1 MWEGW
6 ITDQMR
12 QASTIMSEKTRP
24 SSLSATSTKMRGA
37 RAATAVAVALVMALA
52 AGTADA
58 RAGKSSSSGSRGS
71 RTTEAPAATSTAP
84 NAVSPMERSAA
95 PAAAPGVQ
103 RPGAAATAPA
113 AAPSRGFFGGGFMSG
128 LMGGLIG
135 AGIGAMLFGG
145 GFFEGLGS
153 FAGILG
159 FILQILLVVF
169 LVRLAMRFFRNRS
182 QTANTAPAGGPLGSQ
197 MGGGNPAYA
206 GGPQG
211 GQMNRNAADVRYNP
225 VGGAPMGGGNAGPAQ
240 RRQASDEI
248 GIQPADFETFERLLV
263 TVQTA
268 YGREDV
274 DALRAATTPEM
285 LSYFTDDLTENRN
298 RGVVN
303 KVSDVRLLQGDLAEG
318 WREGAQEYATVAM
331 RFSLIDTTVDRAS
344 GRVVEGNASQPTEAT
359 ELWTFVRPRGGQW
372 QLSAIQQ
379 AS

>member
-1 MWEGW
+1 
-6 ITDQMR
+6 
-12 QASTIMSEKTRP
+12 MSEKTRP
-24 SSLSATSTKMRGA
+24 SSLSAPSSAKRGA

-58 RAGKSSSSGSRGS
+58 RAGKSTSSGSRGS

-84 NAVSPMERSAA
+84 NAVSPMERSTA
-95 PAAAPGVQ
+95 PAASPGMQ
-103 RPGAAATAPA
+103 RPGSTAPA

-159 FILQILLVVF
+159 FLLQILLVVF

-182 QTANTAPAGGPLGSQ
+182 QTANTAAGGGPLGSQ
-197 MGGGNPAYA
+197 MGGNRPAYA
-206 GGPQG
+206 GGPQT
-211 GQMNRNAADVRYNP
+211 GQMNRDAADVGYNP
-225 VGGAPMGGGNAGPAQ
+225 VGGMGGGNAGPAP
-240 RRQASDEI
+240 RRQAADEI
-248 GIQPADFETFERLLV
+248 GIQPADFEAFERLLV

-268 YGREDV
+268 YGREDA

-285 LSYFTDDLTENRN
+285 FSYFSDDLAENRS

-303 KVSDVRLLQGDLAEG
+303 KVGDVRLLQGDLAEG

-331 RFSLIDTTVDRAS
+331 RFSLIDVTVDRAS

>member
-1 MWEGW
+1 
-6 ITDQMR
+6 
-12 QASTIMSEKTRP
+12 MSEKTRP
-24 SSLSATSTKMRGA
+24 SSLSATSEQGARRGA

-58 RAGKSSSSGSRGS
+58 RAGKSSSAGSRGS

-95 PAAAPGVQ
+95 PAAAPGMQ
-103 RPGAAATAPA
+103 RPGAAANAPA
-113 AAPSRGFFGGGFMSG
+113 AAPSRGFFGGGFMG
-128 LMGGLIG
+128 GVMGGLIG

-182 QTANTAPAGGPLGSQ
+182 QTANAARTGSPLGGGPLGGNPL
-197 MGGGNPAYA
+197 GGGQPAYA
-206 GGPQG
+206 GGPL
-211 GQMNRNAADVRYNP
+211 NRDAADVRHN
-225 VGGAPMGGGNAGPAQ
+225 PMGNGPLGGGMGSGPAGPAQ

-248 GIQPADFETFERLLV
+248 GIQPADFEAFERLLV

-303 KVSDVRLLQGDLAEG
+303 KISDVRLLQGDLAEG
-318 WREGAQEYATVAM
+318 WREGVQEYATVAI
-331 RFSLIDTTVDRAS
+331 RFSLIDSTVERTG
-344 GRVVEGNASQPTEAT
+344 GRVVDGNPTQPVEAT

-379 AS
+379 AN

>member
-1 MWEGW
+1 
-6 ITDQMR
+6 
-12 QASTIMSEKTRP
+12 MSEKTRP
-24 SSLSATSTKMRGA
+24 SSLSATSNTKRGA

-58 RAGKSSSSGSRGS
+58 RAGKSTSSGSRGS

-84 NAVSPMERSAA
+84 NAVSPMERSTA
-95 PAAAPGVQ
+95 PAASPGMQ

-159 FILQILLVVF
+159 FLLQILLVVF

-182 QTANTAPAGGPLGSQ
+182 QTANTAAGGGPLG
-197 MGGGNPAYA
+197 GNRPAYA
-206 GGPQG
+206 GGPLG
-211 GQMNRNAADVRYNP
+211 GQMNRDTADVGYNP
-225 VGGAPMGGGNAGPAQ
+225 VGGMGGGNAGPAQ
-240 RRQASDEI
+240 RRQAADEI
-248 GIQPADFETFERLLV
+248 GIQPADFEAFERLLV

-268 YGREDV
+268 YGREDAN
-274 DALRAATTPEM
+274 ALRAATTPEM
-285 LSYFTDDLTENRN
+285 FSYFSDDLAENRN
-298 RGVVN
+298 RGVIN

-318 WREGAQEYATVAM
+318 WREGAQDYATVAM
-331 RFSLIDTTVDRAS
+331 RFSLIDVTEDRTS
-344 GRVVEGNASQPTEAT
+344 GRVIEGNASQPTEAT

-379 AS
+379 TH

>member
-1 MWEGW
+1 
-6 ITDQMR
+6 
-12 QASTIMSEKTRP
+12 MSEKTRP
-24 SSLSATSTKMRGA
+24 SSLSATSSPKQSKTGRGA

-71 RTTEAPAATSTAP
+71 RTYDAPAATSTAP
-84 NAVSPMERSAA
+84 SAVSPMERSAA
-95 PAAAPGVQ
+95 PQAAPGMQ
-103 RPGAAATAPA
+103 RPGSTAPA

-145 GFFEGLGS
+145 GFFDGLGS
-153 FAGILG
+153 FSGILG
-159 FILQILLVVF
+159 FLLQILLVVF

-182 QTANTAPAGGPLGSQ
+182 QTANTAAGGGPLGGQ
-197 MGGGNPAYA
+197 MGGGRPAYA
-206 GGPQG
+206 GGPLG
-211 GQMNRNAADVRYNP
+211 GQMNRDAADVGYNP
-225 VGGAPMGGGNAGPAQ
+225 VGGGPVGGMGGGNAGPAP
-240 RRQASDEI
+240 RRQAADEI
-248 GIQPADFETFERLLV
+248 GIQPADFESFERLLV

-268 YGREDV
+268 YGREDAN
-274 DALRAATTPEM
+274 ALRAATTPEM
-285 LSYFTDDLTENRN
+285 FSYFSDDLAENRS

-331 RFSLIDTTVDRAS
+331 RFSLIDVTEDRAS

-379 AS
+379 TR

>member
-1 MWEGW
+1 
-6 ITDQMR
+6 
-12 QASTIMSEKTRP
+12 MSEKTRP
-24 SSLSATSTKMRGA
+24 TSLSATTSTGTSTGRGA

-58 RAGKSSSSGSRGS
+58 RAGKSGSAGSRGS
-71 RTTEAPAATSTAP
+71 RTYDAPAATTTAP
-84 NAVSPMERSAA
+84 SAVSPMERSTA
-95 PAAAPGVQ
+95 PQMSPGMQ
-103 RPGAAATAPA
+103 RPGSQATAPA

-145 GFFEGLGS
+145 GFFDGLGS
-153 FAGILG
+153 FSGILG
-159 FILQILLVVF
+159 FLLQILLVVF

-182 QTANTAPAGGPLGSQ
+182 QTANTAPAGGGPLGQ
-197 MGGGNPAYA
+197 MGGNRPAYA
-206 GGPQG
+206 GGPL
-211 GQMNRNAADVRYNP
+211 NRDAADVRYNP
-225 VGGAPMGGGNAGPAQ
+225 MGGGTGAGMGGSGMGGPAQ
-240 RRQASDEI
+240 RRQAADEI
-248 GIQPADFETFERLLV
+248 GIQAADFEAFERLLN

-274 DALRAATTPEM
+274 EALRAVTTPEM
-285 LSYFTDDLTENRN
+285 LSYFTEDLTENRN

-303 KVSDVRLLQGDLAEG
+303 KISDVRLLQGDLAEG
-318 WREGAQEYATVAM
+318 WREGAQDYATVAM

-344 GRVVEGNASQPTEAT
+344 GRVVEGNPSQPTEAT

>member
-1 MWEGW
+1 
-6 ITDQMR
+6 
-12 QASTIMSEKTRP
+12 MSEKTRP
-24 SSLSATSTKMRGA
+24 SSLSATNTKPTNTKRGA

-84 NAVSPMERSAA
+84 NAVSPMERSTA
-95 PAAAPGVQ
+95 PAASPGMQ

-145 GFFEGLGS
+145 GLFEGLGS

-159 FILQILLVVF
+159 FLLQILLVVF

-182 QTANTAPAGGPLGSQ
+182 QTANTAAGGGPLGSQ
-197 MGGGNPAYA
+197 MGGQMGGGQPAYA
-206 GGPQG
+206 GGPL
-211 GQMNRNAADVRYNP
+211 NRDSADVGYNP
-225 VGGAPMGGGNAGPAQ
+225 MGNRGMGGGNAGPAQ
-240 RRQASDEI
+240 RRQAADEI
-248 GIQPADFETFERLLV
+248 GIQPADFESFERLLG

-268 YGREDV
+268 YGREDL
-274 DALRAATTPEM
+274 DTLRTATTPEM
-285 LSYFTDDLTENRN
+285 FSYFSDDLAENRS

-331 RFSLIDTTVDRAS
+331 RFSLTDVTVDRAS

>member
-1 MWEGW
+1 
-6 ITDQMR
+6 
-12 QASTIMSEKTRP
+12 MSEKTRP
-24 SSLSATSTKMRGA
+24 TSLSATTSNLRPGLRGA

-58 RAGKSSSSGSRGS
+58 RAGKSSSFGSRGA
-71 RTTEAPAATSTAP
+71 RTYDAPAATRTAPSTA
-84 NAVSPMERSAA
+84 APMERSAA
-95 PAAAPGVQ
+95 PQPAPGVQ
-103 RPGAAATAPA
+103 RPA
-113 AAPSRGFFGGGFMSG
+113 AAPAQSGGFFRGGFMSG

-145 GFFEGLGS
+145 GFFDGLGS
-153 FAGILG
+153 FGGILG

-182 QTANTAPAGGPLGSQ
+182 QTQGANGRMGQPLGQ
-197 MGGGNPAYA
+197 PLGMGGQQPAYA
-206 GGPQG
+206 GGPL
-211 GQMNRNAADVRYNP
+211 NRDAADVGYNP
-225 VGGAPMGGGNAGPAQ
+225 MTGGGAGGPAP
-240 RRQASDEI
+240 RRQAADEV
-248 GIQPADFETFERLLV
+248 GIQPADFEAFERLLV

-268 YGREDV
+268 YGREDL

-285 LSYFTDDLTENRN
+285 LSYFSDDLAGNRS

-303 KVSDVRLLQGDLAEG
+303 RIDDVRLLQGDLAEG

-331 RFSLIDTTVDRAS
+331 RFSLVDSTVDRAS
-344 GRVVEGNASQPTEAT
+344 GRVVDGDAARPVEAT

-379 AS
+379 AN

>member
-1 MWEGW
+1 
-6 ITDQMR
+6 MR

-24 SSLSATSTKMRGA
+24 SSLSATSKSKRGKSKRGA

-71 RTTEAPAATSTAP
+71 RTYDAPAATSTAP
-84 NAVSPMERSAA
+84 SAVSPMERSTA
-95 PAAAPGVQ
+95 PQMSPGMQ
-103 RPGAAATAPA
+103 RPGSTTPA

-145 GFFEGLGS
+145 GFFDGLGS
-153 FAGILG
+153 FSGILG

-182 QTANTAPAGGPLGSQ
+182 QTANTAASGSGPLGS
-197 MGGGNPAYA
+197 GRPAYA
-206 GGPQG
+206 GGPL
-211 GQMNRNAADVRYNP
+211 NRDAADVGYNP
-225 VGGAPMGGGNAGPAQ
+225 VGGGPVGGMGGGNAGPAQ
-240 RRQASDEI
+240 RRQAADEI
-248 GIQPADFETFERLLV
+248 GIQPGDFEAFERLLG

-268 YGREDV
+268 YGREDA
-274 DALRAATTPEM
+274 DTLRGVTTPEM
-285 LSYFTDDLTENRN
+285 FAYFSEDLAENRN

-331 RFSLIDTTVDRAS
+331 RFSLIDVTVDRAS
-344 GRVVEGNASQPTEAT
+344 GRVIEGNASQPTEAT
-359 ELWTFVRPRGGQW
+359 ELWTFVRTRGGQW

-379 AS
+379 TH

>member
-1 MWEGW
+1 
-6 ITDQMR
+6 
-12 QASTIMSEKTRP
+12 MSEKTRP
-24 SSLSATSTKMRGA
+24 SSLSAPSSAKRGA

-84 NAVSPMERSAA
+84 NSVSPMERSTA
-95 PAAAPGVQ
+95 PAASPGMQ

-159 FILQILLVVF
+159 FLLQILLVVF

-182 QTANTAPAGGPLGSQ
+182 QTANTAASGAPLG
-197 MGGGNPAYA
+197 GNRPAYA
-206 GGPQG
+206 GGPQD
-211 GQMNRNAADVRYNP
+211 GQMNRDAADAGYNP
-225 VGGAPMGGGNAGPAQ
+225 MGNRGLGGGMGGGNAGPAQ
-240 RRQASDEI
+240 RRQAADEI
-248 GIQPADFETFERLLV
+248 GIQPADFESFERLLV

-268 YGREDV
+268 YGREDA
-274 DALRAATTPEM
+274 DALRTATTPEM
-285 LSYFTDDLTENRN
+285 FSYFSDDLAENRS

-331 RFSLIDTTVDRAS
+331 RFALVDVTVDRAS
-344 GRVVEGNASQPTEAT
+344 GRVIEGNASQPTEAT

-379 AS
+379 AN

>member
-1 MWEGW
+1 
-6 ITDQMR
+6 
-12 QASTIMSEKTRP
+12 MSEKTRP
-24 SSLSATSTKMRGA
+24 SSLSATSNTKRGA

-58 RAGKSSSSGSRGS
+58 RAGKSTSSGSRGS

-84 NAVSPMERSAA
+84 NAVSPMERSTA
-95 PAAAPGVQ
+95 PAASPGMQ

-159 FILQILLVVF
+159 FLLQILLVVF

-182 QTANTAPAGGPLGSQ
+182 QTANTAAGGGPLG
-197 MGGGNPAYA
+197 GNRPAYA
-206 GGPQG
+206 GGPLG
-211 GQMNRNAADVRYNP
+211 GQMNRDTADVGYNP
-225 VGGAPMGGGNAGPAQ
+225 VGGMGGGNAGPAQ
-240 RRQASDEI
+240 RRQAADEI
-248 GIQPADFETFERLLV
+248 GIQPADFEAFERLLV

-268 YGREDV
+268 YGREDAN
-274 DALRAATTPEM
+274 ALRAATTPEM
-285 LSYFTDDLTENRN
+285 FSYFSDDLAENRN
-298 RGVVN
+298 RGVIN

-318 WREGAQEYATVAM
+318 WREGAQDYATVAM
-331 RFSLIDTTVDRAS
+331 RFSLIDVTEDRTS
-344 GRVVEGNASQPTEAT
+344 GRVIEGNASQPTEAT

-379 AS
+379 TR

>member
-1 MWEGW
+1 
-6 ITDQMR
+6 
-12 QASTIMSEKTRP
+12 MSEKTRP
-24 SSLSATSTKMRGA
+24 SSLSATSKTKRGA

-103 RPGAAATAPA
+103 RPGAAANAPA
-113 AAPSRGFFGGGFMSG
+113 AAPSRGFFGGGFMG
-128 LMGGLIG
+128 GVMGGLIG

-182 QTANTAPAGGPLGSQ
+182 QTANTAPAGGPLG
-197 MGGGNPAYA
+197 GNPLGGNQPAYA
-206 GGPQG
+206 GGPL
-211 GQMNRNAADVRYNP
+211 NRDAADVRHNP
-225 VGGAPMGGGNAGPAQ
+225 MGNGPLGGGMGGGMGGGSAGPAQ

-248 GIQPADFETFERLLV
+248 GIQPADFEAFERLLV

-303 KVSDVRLLQGDLAEG
+303 KIGDVRLLQGDLAEG
-318 WREGAQEYATVAM
+318 WREGVQEYATVAI
-331 RFSLIDTTVDRAS
+331 RFSLIDSTVERAS
-344 GRVVEGNASQPTEAT
+344 GRVVDGNPTQPVEAT

-379 AS
+379 AN

>member
-12 QASTIMSEKTRP
+12 QASTIMSEKTRT
-24 SSLSATSTKMRGA
+24 SSLSATSNTMRGA

-58 RAGKSSSSGSRGS
+58 RAGKSSSSGSRGD
-71 RTTEAPAATSTAP
+71 RTHEAPAATSTAP

-103 RPGAAATAPA
+103 RPGSQTTAPA

-169 LVRLAMRFFRNRS
+169 LVRLAIRFFRSRS

-211 GQMNRNAADVRYNP
+211 GQMNRDAADVRYNP
-225 VGGAPMGGGNAGPAQ
+225 VGGTPMGGGNAGPAQ

-248 GIQPADFETFERLLV
+248 GIQPADFKSFERLLV

-285 LSYFTDDLTENRN
+285 LAYFTDDLTENRN

-331 RFSLIDTTVDRAS
+331 RFSLTDTTVDRAS

>member
-1 MWEGW
+1 
-6 ITDQMR
+6 
-12 QASTIMSEKTRP
+12 MSEKTRP
-24 SSLSATSTKMRGA
+24 SSLSATSSPKRGA

-58 RAGKSSSSGSRGS
+58 RAGKSTSSGSRGS

-84 NAVSPMERSAA
+84 NAVSPMERSTA
-95 PAAAPGVQ
+95 PAASPGMQ

-159 FILQILLVVF
+159 FLLQILLVVF

-182 QTANTAPAGGPLGSQ
+182 QTANTAAGGGPLG
-197 MGGGNPAYA
+197 GNRPAYA
-206 GGPQG
+206 GGPLG
-211 GQMNRNAADVRYNP
+211 GQMNRDTADVGYNP
-225 VGGAPMGGGNAGPAQ
+225 VGGMGGGNAGPAQ
-240 RRQASDEI
+240 RRQAADEI
-248 GIQPADFETFERLLV
+248 GIQPADFESFERLLV

-268 YGREDV
+268 YGREDAN
-274 DALRAATTPEM
+274 ALRAATTPEM
-285 LSYFTDDLTENRN
+285 FSYFSDDLAENRN
-298 RGVVN
+298 RGVIN

-318 WREGAQEYATVAM
+318 WREGAQDYATVAM
-331 RFSLIDTTVDRAS
+331 RFSLIDVTEDRTS
-344 GRVVEGNASQPTEAT
+344 GRVIEGNASQPTEAT

-379 AS
+379 AH

>member
-1 MWEGW
+1 
-6 ITDQMR
+6 
-12 QASTIMSEKTRP
+12 MSEKTRP
-24 SSLSATSTKMRGA
+24 SSLSAPSSAKRGA

-84 NAVSPMERSAA
+84 NAVSPMERSTA
-95 PAAAPGVQ
+95 PAASPGMQ

-169 LVRLAMRFFRNRS
+169 LVRLAVRFFRNRS
-182 QTANTAPAGGPLGSQ
+182 QTANTAAVGGPLG
-197 MGGGNPAYA
+197 GNRPAYA
-206 GGPQG
+206 GGPQAD
-211 GQMNRNAADVRYNP
+211 QMNRDAADVGYNP
-225 VGGAPMGGGNAGPAQ
+225 VGGIGGGNAGPAP
-240 RRQASDEI
+240 RRQAADEI
-248 GIQPADFETFERLLV
+248 GIQPADFEAFERLLG

-268 YGREDV
+268 YGREDA
-274 DALRAATTPEM
+274 DTLRAVTTPEM
-285 LSYFTDDLTENRN
+285 FSYFSEDLAENRS

-303 KVSDVRLLQGDLAEG
+303 KVSDIRLLQGDLAEG

-331 RFSLIDTTVDRAS
+331 RFSLVDVTVDRAS
-344 GRVVEGNASQPTEAT
+344 GRVIEGNASQPTEAT

-379 AS
+379 TH

>member
-6 ITDQMR
+6 KTDQMR

-103 RPGAAATAPA
+103 RPGSQATAPA

-197 MGGGNPAYA
+197 MAGGNPAYA

-211 GQMNRNAADVRYNP
+211 GQMNRDAADVRYNP

-248 GIQPADFETFERLLV
+248 GIQPADFESFERLLV

-285 LSYFTDDLTENRN
+285 LAYFTDDLTDNRN

-318 WREGAQEYATVAM
+318 WREGVQEYATVAM

-379 AS
+379 AN

>member
-1 MWEGW
+1 
-6 ITDQMR
+6 
-12 QASTIMSEKTRP
+12 MSEKTRP
-24 SSLSATSTKMRGA
+24 SSLSATSTGMRGA

-58 RAGKSSSSGSRGS
+58 RAGKSTSSGSRGS

-95 PAAAPGVQ
+95 PQASPGMQ
-103 RPGAAATAPA
+103 RPGSTAPA

-145 GFFEGLGS
+145 GFFDGLGS
-153 FAGILG
+153 FSGILG
-159 FILQILLVVF
+159 FLLQILLVVF

-182 QTANTAPAGGPLGSQ
+182 QTANTAASGGPLG
-197 MGGGNPAYA
+197 GNRPAYA

-211 GQMNRNAADVRYNP
+211 GQMNRDSADVGYNP
-225 VGGAPMGGGNAGPAQ
+225 VGGPVGGMGGGNAGPAQ
-240 RRQASDEI
+240 RRQAADEI
-248 GIQPADFETFERLLV
+248 GIQPNDFEAFERLLV

-268 YGREDV
+268 YGREDA

-285 LSYFTDDLTENRN
+285 FAYFGDDLTENRN

-331 RFSLIDTTVDRAS
+331 RFSLIDVTVDRAS
-344 GRVVEGNASQPTEAT
+344 GKVVEGNASQPTEAT

-379 AS
+379 TH

>member
-1 MWEGW
+1 
-6 ITDQMR
+6 
-12 QASTIMSEKTRP
+12 MSEKTRP
-24 SSLSATSTKMRGA
+24 SSLSAPSSTTMRGA

-84 NAVSPMERSAA
+84 NTVSPMERSTA
-95 PAAAPGVQ
+95 PAASPGMQ
-103 RPGAAATAPA
+103 RPGTTTTAPA

-159 FILQILLVVF
+159 FLLQIILVVF

-182 QTANTAPAGGPLGSQ
+182 QTANTAASGSGPLG
-197 MGGGNPAYA
+197 GNQPAYA
-206 GGPQG
+206 GGPL
-211 GQMNRNAADVRYNP
+211 NRDAADVGYNP
-225 VGGAPMGGGNAGPAQ
+225 MGNHGMGGGNAGPAP
-240 RRQASDEI
+240 RRQAADEI
-248 GIQPADFETFERLLV
+248 GIQPADFESFERLL
-263 TVQTA
+263 TTIQTA

-274 DALRAATTPEM
+274 EALRGVTTAEM
-285 LSYFTDDLTENRN
+285 FSYFSDDLAGNRN
-298 RGVVN
+298 RGLVN

-318 WREGAQEYATVAM
+318 WREGPQEYATVAM
-331 RFSLIDTTVDRAS
+331 RFSLIDVTVERAS

-359 ELWTFVRPRGGQW
+359 ELWTFVRQHGGQW
-372 QLSAIQQ
+372 RLSAIQQ
-379 AS
+379 TH